1 MRISSKKADSLA
13 SIIDAGMYRFGV
25 AAVSLI
31 LGIIAAPEE
40 FGLFASIL
48 IPVGLFQACF
58 EGLVRGSSSRLF
70 TNFFTRGTMNA
81 ISSKGALV
89 GIPAVLGFALFQI
102 WRLGLD
108 LSTLLLVLPLVFA
121 PYLTTL
127 SSMTQR
133 LIQLQ
138 GDWVLL
144 AKVRSL
150 VTFVVL
156 VPCLF
161 ALFFTKSIL
170 VASVFLPLTEVLIL
184 VLLNKHVH
192 ALSPDNLVH
201 TELIG
206 LRREVGDFIPFQ
218 VRFWLLTQSDRLVVS
233 LIAPAQI
240 VGIYL
245 ISVALSR
252 LPFEVSSSSLN
263 AVLRNKLSADQDDSL
278 KSKLSNQT
286 NLNLQIFNILSLIVV
301 GFFVFQLLPSLNPE
315 LSDVPYLVMVLMS
328 SVFMKSASSVVWTRS
343 IFEHGTFGKSST
355 QGLAILGAA
364 AAGLLATQDL
374 FLGCL
379 AIAIREILTSGWI
392 LWKWKNYSSLFIS
405 SLAVALTL
413 LAVFWSV
420 TAYIFAN

>member
-1 MRISSKKADSLA
+1 MSSNKADSLA

-25 AAVSLI
+25 AAISLI

-70 TNFFTRGTMNA
+70 TNFSTRRTIKA
-81 ISSKGALV
+81 ISSKGSLV
-89 GIPAVLGFALFQI
+89 GIPVVLAFALFQI
-102 WRLGLD
+102 WRQGLD

-121 PYLTTL
+121 PYLTTW
-127 SSMTQR
+127 SSMAQR

-150 VTFVVL
+150 VTLMVL
-156 VPCLF
+156 APCLW

-170 VASVFLPLTEVLIL
+170 VASVFLPLTEVLIM
-184 VLLNKHVH
+184 VLLRRHITH
-192 ALSPDNLVH
+192 FLPDKLVH
-201 TELIG
+201 TELIE
-206 LRREVGDFIPFQ
+206 LRREIGDYIPFQ
-218 VRFWLLTQSDRLVVS
+218 LRYWLLTQSDRLVVS
-233 LIAPAQI
+233 LIAPAQV
-240 VGIYL
+240 VGVYL

-263 AVLRNKLSADQDDSL
+263 AVLRNKLSSGQDESL

-286 NLNLQIFNILSLIVV
+286 NLNLQIFNILSYIVV
-301 GFFVFQLLPSLNPE
+301 GFFVFQLLPGLNPE

-355 QGLAILGAA
+355 QALAVLGAA
-364 AAGLLATQDL
+364 AAGLFATQDL
-374 FLGCL
+374 FFGCL

-392 LWKWKNYSSLFIS
+392 LWKWKNHSSLFIS
-405 SLAVALTL
+405 SLAVVLTI
-413 LAVFWSV
+413 LAVVWSV
-420 TAYIFAN
+420 TAYIFTN

>member
-1 MRISSKKADSLA
+1 
-13 SIIDAGMYRFGV
+13 
-25 AAVSLI
+25 
-31 LGIIAAPEE
+31 
-40 FGLFASIL
+40 
-48 IPVGLFQACF
+48 
-58 EGLVRGSSSRLF
+58 
-70 TNFFTRGTMNA
+70 
-81 ISSKGALV
+81 
-89 GIPAVLGFALFQI
+89 
-102 WRLGLD
+102 
-108 LSTLLLVLPLVFA
+108 
-121 PYLTTL
+121 
-127 SSMTQR
+127 
-133 LIQLQ
+133 
-138 GDWVLL
+138 
-144 AKVRSL
+144 
-150 VTFVVL
+150 VVL

-192 ALSPDNLVH
+192 ALSPDKLVH

-233 LIAPAQI
+233 LIAPAQV

-263 AVLRNKLSADQDDSL
+263 AVLRNKLSSNQDDSL

-286 NLNLQIFNILSLIVV
+286 NLNLQIFNILSYILV
-301 GFFVFQLLPSLNPE
+301 GFFVFQLLPILNPE
-315 LSDVPYLVMVLMS
+315 LSGVPYLVMLLMS
-328 SVFMKSASSVVWTRS
+328 SVFMKSASSVIWTRS
-343 IFEHGTFGKSST
+343 IFENGTFGKSST